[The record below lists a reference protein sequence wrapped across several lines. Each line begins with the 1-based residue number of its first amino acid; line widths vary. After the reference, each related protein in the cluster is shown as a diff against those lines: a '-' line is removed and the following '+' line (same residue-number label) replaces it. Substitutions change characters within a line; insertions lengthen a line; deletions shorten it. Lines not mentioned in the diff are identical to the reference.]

1 MNYQGTKIVLTIG
14 LVLCKLQGMKRKA
27 VNKKSAEE
35 MVSMFLGLVIVMVV
49 FGLVVNFFQK
59 RKGSVSVPGAE
70 TAMETENE
78 NEMMAG
84 GDVYVVEAG
93 DSLWKIAE
101 KHYNSG
107 YKWVEIVEE
116 NNLENPGMLAVGQ
129 ELSLPELTVEVVQT
143 ETIEG
148 DSYMVVK
155 GDNLWE
161 IAVKAYGDGYSWT
174 KIWEANRNV
183 LNSPGLLE
191 IGMSLEL
198 PRE

>member
-59 RKGSVSVPGAE
+59 RKGSVSVPGVE
-70 TAMETENE
+70 TAMETENG